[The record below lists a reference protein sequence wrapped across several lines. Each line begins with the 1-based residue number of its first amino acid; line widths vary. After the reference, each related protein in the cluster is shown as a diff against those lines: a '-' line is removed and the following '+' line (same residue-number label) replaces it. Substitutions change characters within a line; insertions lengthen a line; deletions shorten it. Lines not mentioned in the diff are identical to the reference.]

1 MIPLHDVRMVA
12 IQFSFSNR
20 EVVPAVI
27 RQRNRETPFEHVARH
42 LRTAGERVIE
52 PTENVYLKEFLT
64 ELEVAGFELVDAF
77 YQCRPKGENLD
88 RTYYMARF
96 LFARRA
102 FAVPSAE
109 FALVRDSI
117 RTELQGMLHTAFWRV
132 RAFLNPF
139 YQNGKEVA
147 GQRSLSINLEHRVPL
162 FLPDGH
168 LVKSRRKENGKKV
181 GDPQPLR
188 PDFWLMVMGDNV
200 LLGEVYDRGQP
211 NSG

>member
-1 MIPLHDVRMVA
+1 MVPLRDVRMVA

-27 RQRNRETPFEHVARH
+27 RQRNRETPFENVARH

-64 ELEVAGFELVDAF
+64 ELEAAGFELVDAF

-96 LFARRA
+96 LFARREL
-102 FAVPSAE
+102 AVPSAE

-117 RTELQGMLHTAFWRV
+117 RTELQEMLHTAFWRV

-147 GQRSLSINLEHRVPL
+147 ERSLSINLEYRVPL
-162 FLPDGH
+162 FLPDGQ
-168 LVKSRRKENGKKV
+168 LKTARRKENGKKV

-188 PDFWLMVMGDNV
+188 PDFRLAVVGDTV
-200 LLGEVYDRGQP
+200 QLLSSNEG
-211 NSG
+211 

>member
-1 MIPLHDVRMVA
+1 MIPLHDVRMVT

-27 RQRNRETPFEHVARH
+27 RQRNRETPFEYVARH
-42 LRTAGERVIE
+42 LRTAGKRVVE
-52 PTENVYLKEFLT
+52 PTENVYLEKFLT
-64 ELEVAGFELVDAF
+64 ELEAAGFELVDAF

-117 RTELQGMLHTAFWRV
+117 RTELQEMLHTAFWRV

-147 GQRSLSINLEHRVPL
+147 ERSLSINLEHRVPL
-162 FLPDGH
+162 YHSNGSP
-168 LVKSRRKENGKKV
+168 VTARRKENGKKI
-181 GDPQPLR
+181 GDPQPLL
-188 PDFWLMVMGDNV
+188 PDFLLTVWGGD
-200 LLGEVYDRGQP
+200 LLLAPMLDRGQP